1 MQIPDHFKSLF
12 EPELL
17 EEIQESGQLLHF
29 KENDIVID
37 IGQKITHIPMLISGA
52 LKVLR
57 EDEHGDELLLYFLE
71 KGETCAMSMTC
82 CMGNAKS
89 GVRATAET
97 DGSLLLIPV
106 EKMEKWL
113 AKYAG
118 WRNFVF
124 DTYNQ
129 RMTELLAAV
138 DSLAFMNLEERLHQY
153 LQTKKEISN
162 SSEIKS
168 THQEIAAEL
177 HTSRVVISRLLK
189 VLELKGIIKMHR
201 NKISLL
207 K

>member
-1 MQIPDHFKSLF
+1 MQIPDHFTSLF

-17 EEIQESGQLLHF
+17 EEIQQSGQLLTF

-57 EDEHGDELLLYFLE
+57 EDENGDELLLYFLE
-71 KGETCAMSMTC
+71 KGETCAMSLTC
-82 CMGNAKS
+82 CMGNSKS
-89 GVRATAET
+89 GIRATAET

-106 EKMEKWL
+106 AKMEKWL
-113 AKYAG
+113 AQYAG

-124 DTYNQ
+124 ETYNQ
-129 RMTELLAAV
+129 RMAELLNAV

-153 LQTKKEISN
+153 LQAKKEIAKN
-162 SSEIKS
+162 SEIRS

>member
-1 MQIPDHFKSLF
+1 MQIPDYFTSLF

-17 EEIQESGQLLHF
+17 EEIQQSGQLLSF

-37 IGQKITHIPMLISGA
+37 IGQKITHIPILISGA

-57 EDEHGDELLLYFLE
+57 EDENGDELLLYFLE

-82 CMGNAKS
+82 CMGNSKS
-89 GVRATAET
+89 GIRATAET

-106 EKMEKWL
+106 AKMEKWL
-113 AKYAG
+113 AQYAG

-124 DTYNQ
+124 ETYNL
-129 RMTELLAAV
+129 RMAELLAAV

-153 LQTKKEISN
+153 LQTKKEISKN
-162 SSEIKS
+162 SEIKS